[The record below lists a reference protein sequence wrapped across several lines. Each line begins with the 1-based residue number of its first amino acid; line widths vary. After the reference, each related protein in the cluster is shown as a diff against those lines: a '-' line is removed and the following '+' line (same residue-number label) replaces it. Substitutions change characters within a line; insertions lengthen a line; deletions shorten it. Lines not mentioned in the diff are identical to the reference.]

1 MMKSSVLF
9 VMTIKPRVQVYFHSG
24 TFYITDGN
32 FGLVKELMEA
42 RNLLELEPYLFHWSQ
57 LKPLTNTQ
65 LR

>member
-9 VMTIKPRVQVYFHSG
+9 VKTIKPRVQVYFHSG

-42 RNLLELEPYLFHWSQ
+42 RNLLELKPYLFHWS
-57 LKPLTNTQ
+57 
-65 LR
+65 